1 MRKSLRT
8 IFSLLLCLL
17 LVLSLPL
24 SALAEEVPESEE
36 RTVLHIFRKKQ
47 FLDFA
52 ESCRLDSYSRNLD
65 VILMRDIDLS
75 GEDFS
80 GIPIF
85 CGSFDG
91 NGHAVTGLSI
101 TTGGSNMGLFRYVD
115 ASAVIENLSVS
126 GEVAPDGSR
135 CTVGG
140 IAGNNAGII
149 RNCSFSGTVSG
160 SNDVGGLVGINAV
173 SGTIEDSRCSG
184 VISGDHR
191 VGGIAGDNP
200 GVIRGCSN
208 RAEVNTTA
216 EENQVALSDIT
227 LNAVIG
233 TESAGTVTDIG
244 GIAGSSSGVIRECKN
259 RGSVG
264 YQHMGYNVGG
274 IVGTQT
280 GYVYKCHNYAR
291 VYGRK
296 EVGGIVG
303 QMEPTTIIEYTKDT
317 LQILQSQLETMGQ
330 LTNQAFS
337 CIEDST
343 SETFT
348 QMEGIYGSVEDA
360 KDAIDSL
367 LPNPDDPSL
376 PDQDTIEA
384 AKNTLSNSLANIK
397 TSVGGIADTTGDSM
411 SALSRTLRSISGQV
425 SAMNATIGNASEGL
439 GGTITDISDQD
450 TGEILTG
457 KVERCSNAGAVL
469 ADLNAGGIVG
479 AIALENDL
487 DPEDDLQISGNSSL
501 NFDTQLRAVILGC
514 ENSGTVTVKRQNA
527 GGIVG
532 WMSLG
537 LTKNCLSTGTLDAE
551 DADYVGGVVGQSSGY
566 VRRCSA
572 KSTITGRAYVGGI
585 VGKGDTVTD
594 CRSMVL
600 LTGEEKT
607 GAILGLREKT
617 AGFLESKL
625 ESEEAQESQ
634 SESVTGNCYL
644 VVGSDIGGIDGVSYD
659 GSAQPLSQENFT
671 QLEGLNPIFQ
681 TVSVR
686 FVYEDGT
693 VHTVTLSPGQDLSP
707 DSIPKV
713 PEKSGYVGQ
722 WDQLAEADL
731 SDIRFDITFQAVY
744 TPERQTVQSEAADE
758 NGLPR
763 LLAQGRFSGD
773 TPIAL
778 TSMDKGPAPGPD
790 DRFLEG
796 YTFTLP
802 AGSADTL
809 RYLPQNQSE
818 ALRVMVQGT
827 DGTWR
832 DVSHTQ
838 DGRYLVFAIED
849 GDQAFCLVESQKA
862 VSRTPIA
869 IAAAAAAAVLLI
881 VVLLIH
887 HHRRK
892 KKKAKPE
899 APVTGDSN

>member
-52 ESCRLDSYSRNLD
+52 DSCRLDSYSRNLD

-191 VGGIAGDNP
+191 VGGIAGNNP

-227 LNAVIG
+227 LNTVIG

-280 GYVYKCHNYAR
+280 GYVYKCHNFAR

-303 QMEPTTIIEYTKDT
+303 QMEPTTTIEYTKDT
-317 LQILQSQLETMGQ
+317 LQILQAQLGTLSQ

-337 CIEDST
+337 SIQDGT
-343 SETFT
+343 SDAYS
-348 QMEGIYGSVEDA
+348 QMGNIYGSVEDA
-360 KDAIDSL
+360 KDAVDSL

-376 PDQDTIEA
+376 PDQDTIDA
-384 AKNTLSNSLANIK
+384 AKNALSNSLTDIK
-397 TSVGGIADTTGDSM
+397 TSVGGIADSTGDSLN
-411 SALSRTLRSISGQV
+411 SLSGTLRSISGQV
-425 SAMNATIGNASEGL
+425 NAMSTTIGNASQNMGS
-439 GGTITDISDQD
+439 TIADISDLD
-450 TGEILTG
+450 MDEILTG
-457 KVERCSNAGAVL
+457 KVKGCSNSGDVL

-487 DPEDDLQISGNSSL
+487 DPEDDLQIVGNSSL
-501 NFDTQLRAVILGC
+501 NFSAQLRAVVLSSRNTG
-514 ENSGTVTVKRQNA
+514 SVTVKRQNA

-537 LTKNCLSTGTLDAE
+537 LTKGCLSTGSIDAE

-566 VRRCSA
+566 IRQCSA
-572 KSTITGRAYVGGI
+572 KSAIVGNAYVGGI

-594 CRSMVL
+594 CRSMVRL
-600 LTGEEKT
+600 AGTEKS
-607 GAILGLREKT
+607 GAVLGLREKT
-617 AGFLESKL
+617 AGFLNVDMDGTQDEQTS
-625 ESEEAQESQ
+625 
-634 SESVTGNCYL
+634 SVTGNFYL
-644 VVGSDIGGIDGVSYD
+644 PVDEDIGGIDGVSYE
-659 GSAQPLSQENFT
+659 GSAQPLTREDFS
-671 QLEGLNPIFQ
+671 QLEGIDPVFL
-681 TVSVR
+681 TVSVC
-686 FVYEDGT
+686 FVFEDGAT
-693 VHTVTLSPGQDLSP
+693 NTVTLSPGESLSA
-707 DSIPKV
+707 DSIPKL
-713 PEKSGYVGQ
+713 PEKDGYVACWEG
-722 WDQLAEADL
+722 LKEADL
-731 SDIRFDITFQAVY
+731 TNIRFDMTFHAAY
-744 TPERQTVQSEAADE
+744 TADRQTVQSEAADE

-763 LLAQGRFSGD
+763 LLAQGLFSGD
-773 TPIAL
+773 TPIELTAL
-778 TSMDKGPAPGPD
+778 EKGPAPGENEK
-790 DRFLEG
+790 FLEG
-796 YTFTLP
+796 YSFTLP
-802 AGSADTL
+802 AGTANTL
-809 RYLPQNQSE
+809 RYLPGAQSKT
-818 ALRVMVQGT
+818 LRVMVQSA
-827 DGTWR
+827 DGSWR
-832 DVSHTQ
+832 EVSHTQ
-838 DGRYLVFAIED
+838 DGSYLVFAIED
-849 GDQAFCLVESQKA
+849 GDQGFCLIETPEEVLWQPAAIAGGAAVVVLFAVILLIRHRKKRAAKAA
-862 VSRTPIA
+862 VSGE
-869 IAAAAAAAVLLI
+869 
-881 VVLLIH
+881 
-887 HHRRK
+887 K
-892 KKKAKPE
+892 
-899 APVTGDSN
+899 N